1 MFENYPMGTVLSI
14 IAMLLVGTFFIT
26 SADSG
31 TFVLGM
37 MTTNGSQN
45 PSNSVKVIWGIFLAA
60 IALVLLN
67 SGGLQAL
74 QNTMIIAALPFSV
87 IMALMTIS
95 LMKSLSKE
103 AKELGMTQVPV
114 KKQKKKVETPA

>member
-1 MFENYPMGTVLSI
+1 MGTVLSI